1 MNVNLGSQIKWSQ
14 KWIKL
19 NQKQI

>member
-1 MNVNLGSQIKWSQ
+1 VYLQFNLGSEMKWSQ

-19 NQKQI
+19 N